1 MIATNA
7 RPFSENPISHSGFT
21 PLGKRA
27 HLSCH
32 SVLSAQYTSPICPS
46 VKLVRPARRNPVR
59 RIALTGLGLV
69 LVVAAPLVGVIPGP
83 GGIPVFAA
91 GLALMLRNSERAK
104 RVFVRAKRRW
114 PRLGYYADIGLR
126 RGSAKRR
133 RALAKAA
140 RTAPPAPCPPAA

>member
-1 MIATNA
+1 
-7 RPFSENPISHSGFT
+7 
-21 PLGKRA
+21 
-27 HLSCH
+27 
-32 SVLSAQYTSPICPS
+32 

-83 GGIPVFAA
+83 GGISVFAA